1 MEKRR
6 VEEIGVDAV
15 EAAKQ
20 VFQNHNGSGSI
31 LGVFFGHGLKG
42 FSGRVWRV
50 RPQCGSQVLDCLGV
64 LLARIPSSS
73 SFWRLRDGIGSI
85 HSSHQR
91 QQIL

>member
-20 VFQNHNGSGSI
+20 VFQNNNGSGSI

-42 FSGRVWRV
+42 FLGKFGAFGRNA
-50 RPQCGSQVLDCLGV
+50 VLKFST
-64 LLARIPSSS
+64 A
-73 SFWRLRDGIGSI
+73 
-85 HSSHQR
+85 
-91 QQIL
+91 